1 VRFLLG
7 VVLLVSLWPVGVAAS
22 IAANWNDEPQGRD
35 SSNSALEDSA
45 PATPAPETSSESPEE
60 AITSVGRHEL
70 RPIVASV
77 RRLNSDFQGAEL
89 AKDEPQPELA
99 SEAEGIAEE
108 LRSWRTSYGA
118 IASESELTAVSL
130 LTTLAQ
136 SMERLASSPTEVTF
150 NAYNEAIDDFNQ
162 FVESAPSG

>member
-7 VVLLVSLWPVGVAAS
+7 IVLLISLWPVGVAAS
-22 IAANWNDEPQGRD
+22 IAANWNDEPQGHA
-35 SSNSALEDSA
+35 SSNSASEDSA
-45 PATPAPETSSESPEE
+45 PITAPPEAGSESPEE
-60 AITSVGRHEL
+60 AITSVGRDEL

-77 RRLNSDFQGAEL
+77 RRLNSDFQNAEL

-99 SEAEGIAEE
+99 SEAEGIAQE
-108 LRSWRTSYGA
+108 LQSWRASYGA
-118 IASESELTAVSL
+118 RASHNEVTAVSL

-136 SMERLASSPTEVTF
+136 AMERLASSPTEVTF